1 AQGTV
6 AGLSIAK
13 YASKKRDIVDQQLY
27 HAIQNVHSVRQKAA
41 IQFNPMVDIGRR
53 KMNDLWHK
61 FQTNDK
67 DFYKQQEI
75 I

>member
-1 AQGTV
+1 
-6 AGLSIAK
+6 
-13 YASKKRDIVDQQLY
+13 DIVDQQLY